1 MSDGG
6 LLQKAIEQQSSSQD
20 ESVLVADVEP
30 SDSKAGFL
38 SGPIR
43 SGAGLAVLALVIS
56 FVVSRPSIQS
66 DYAFLGLVPILIL
79 AISFYL
85 VWNAIGRK
93 QTAVIAVVYLLLA
106 ASPYLVMSLS
116 SGEIDISE
124 SEISGDSSTIILTIR
139 ESGAL
144 FGSSFNSA
152 DVSITYDGSEVYSDS
167 IAFSINR
174 EDGYGKYGEIS
185 LAVADWYDGN
195 AVQESKIGDI
205 VQIVGV
211 PYVVTVDVGSSSDSI
226 QLSARHLQRTV
237 EDVKGETSG
246 AMGYGNDCESS
257 KDSCIIGVALKSWS
271 GLDALGDNPPG
282 AMPYADYTVQAKM
295 YYGSSVA
302 ISYPLVTV
310 VNGVAEWD
318 SGNGEFGG
326 GSALIG
332 EDGSELPMPGSV
344 DSFELNTK
352 YVPIDDWAV
361 SDFGCY
367 HFTVETTQVSPWSD
381 GSIVSHTSFYEYTEE
396 GDSGTGDDPGEPTS
410 ESWTKVTS
418 C

>member
-1 MSDGG
+1 VSEGG
-6 LLQKAIEQQSSSQD
+6 LLQKAIEQQSGGQE

-30 SDSKAGFL
+30 SGSKSFI

-43 SGAGLAVLALVIS
+43 TGVGLAILALVVS
-56 FVVSRPSIQS
+56 LLVSRPSIQS
-66 DYAFLGLVPILIL
+66 DYAFLGILPIIIF

-85 VWNAIGRK
+85 IWDAFGRK
-93 QTAVIAVVYLLLA
+93 QTAAIAVAYLLLA

-116 SGEIDISE
+116 SGEINISE
-124 SEISGDSSTIILTIR
+124 SELSGDSSTITLTIR

-195 AVQESKIGDI
+195 AVEESKIGDT

-211 PYVVTVDVGSSSDSI
+211 PYVVNVDVGSSSDSI
-226 QLSARHLQRTV
+226 QLDSRHLQRTV

-271 GLDALGDNPPG
+271 GLDALGDNLPG
-282 AMPYADYTVQAKM
+282 ALPYADYTVQAKM
-295 YYGSSVA
+295 YYGSSVV

-310 VNGVAEWD
+310 VNGFAQWD
-318 SGNGEFGG
+318 SGNGEYGG
-326 GSALIG
+326 GSSLIG
-332 EDGSELPMPGSV
+332 EDGSELALPGSV
-344 DSFELNTK
+344 ESFELNTK

-361 SDFGCY
+361 SDYGCY
-367 HFTVETTQVSPWSD
+367 HFTVEATQTSPWSD
-381 GSIVSHTSFYEYTEE
+381 GSIISHTSYYEYTEE

-410 ESWTKVTS
+410 ESWTKVSS